1 MMKKL
6 SEGMKVLV
14 YGAWCLV
21 LLVVALLV
29 KAIKGLGL
37 LIVTALALIS
47 LAGDKVVALVKKDR
61 KQ

>member
-14 YGAWCLV
+14 YGVWCLV

-29 KAIKGLGL
+29 KAIKGLGF
-37 LIVTALALIS
+37 LIVTTLAIIS
-47 LAGDKVVALVKKDR
+47 LAVDKVIALVKKDR
-61 KQ
+61 K

>member
-14 YGAWCLV
+14 YGVWCLV

-29 KAIKGLGL
+29 KAIKGLGF

-47 LAGDKVVALVKKDR
+47 LAGDRVIALVKKDR
-61 KQ
+61 K

>member
-61 KQ
+61 K

>member
-29 KAIKGLGL
+29 KAIKGLGF

-61 KQ
+61 K